1 MPAQKNFRLFA
12 VDFQQLG
19 DFDDHDRHQR
29 QANDDFPVFKID
41 RDHFEER
48 IDAWD
53 EEDSQHHTDID
64 EGRSDQGFVD
74 EEGGKNTAFIGM
86 DVVGMDQLAEGQ
98 DTEGHGTAQFQG
110 SSILRI
116 GSV

>member
-29 QANDDFPVFKID
+29 QANDDFPVFKVD

-86 DVVGMDQLAEGQ
+86 DVVGMDQLAEG
-98 DTEGHGTAQFQG
+98 
-110 SSILRI
+110 
-116 GSV
+116 